1 MPTSAPTEP
10 VQDSV
15 SRVND
20 ELAVGSDLEFQRRW
34 WKFERGVWFFFTLLI
49 VLDVLGLFGRGPLA
63 KARLR
68 ASDGSAEVTYERVE
82 RHATPSVLTVHFGP
96 SAVEDGAVQGGV
108 VKDGKAR
115 LWVSEDVVKE
125 LGNQRVSPQPESSTL
140 ERGGILYT
148 FPAGP
153 PPLAVQFSLQPTS
166 VGPASVAL
174 QVPGRERQSANIF
187 VMP

>member
-1 MPTSAPTEP
+1 MPLSVPTEP

-15 SRVND
+15 ARVND
-20 ELAVGSDLEFQRRW
+20 ELAVGSDLDFQRRW
-34 WKFERGVWFFFTLLI
+34 WKFERGVWIFFTLLI

-63 KARLR
+63 NARLR
-68 ASDGSAEVTYERVE
+68 ASDGSVEVTYERVE
-82 RHATPSVLTVHFGP
+82 RHGTPSVLTVHFGP
-96 SAVEDGAVQGGV
+96 AAVQEGV
-108 VKDGKAR
+108 VKNGKVR
-115 LWVSEDVVKE
+115 LWVRHDLVKD

-174 QVPGRERQSANIF
+174 QVPGRERLSANIF